1 MNEKTQVDCGHS
13 FFFSNPELNKLQKKR
28 PARPPAAF
36 VPMYR
41 GFKWAKAEFCK
52 REGKKKTTTAG
63 SQCVESQ
70 TTSCENHYEVGKA
83 KSGRDQGKILQ
94 THDGENETQ
103 GEMYTVN
110 GG

>member
-1 MNEKTQVDCGHS
+1 MGKSRV
-13 FFFSNPELNKLQKKR
+13 LQKGR
-28 PARPPAAF
+28 
-36 VPMYR
+36 
-41 GFKWAKAEFCK
+41 
-52 REGKKKTTTAG
+52 KKKTTTAG

-70 TTSCENHYEVGKA
+70 TTSCENHYEAGKA